1 MITVD
6 IDELTPCLRDVKTG
20 DIVETEVLKIGR
32 KSFLSKFN
40 AKTGWYTNW
49 GLLAKENE
57 IYALVIKG
65 TVDIQGLVAI
75 DPRKNR
81 DALYVSWMVAAPHN
95 NQDICGKDNQKY
107 FGTGGHLFAVAIMK
121 SVEYGC
127 GGAIFGFA
135 CDENKLKH
143 YKKWFNAEHIGILHE
158 YHFLIADKAAVKV
171 VEDYN
176 YEWSDDEL

>member
-1 MITVD
+1 MIDVT
-6 IDELTPCLRDVKTG
+6 IDELTPCLKDVKTG
-20 DIVETEVLKIGR
+20 DIVETEVLKISR
-32 KSFLSKFN
+32 RSFLKRFT

-49 GLLAKENE
+49 ELLAEENE

-75 DPRKNR
+75 DLRRDR

-95 NQDICGKDNQKY
+95 NVEICGVENQKY
-107 FGTGGHLFAVAIMK
+107 HGIGGHLFAVAIMK
-121 SVEYGC
+121 SVEYGS

-135 CDENKLKH
+135 RDLEKLRH
-143 YKKWFNAEHIGILHE
+143 YEKWFQVEHIGILHDF
-158 YHFLIADKAAVKV
+158 HFLLADKVAVKV

>member
-1 MITVD
+1 MVD
-6 IDELTPCLRDVKTG
+6 VTIDELTPCLKDVKTG
-20 DIVETEVLKIGR
+20 DIVETEVLKVGR
-32 KSFLSKFN
+32 RSFLKKFN
-40 AKTGWYTNW
+40 ARTGWYTCW
-49 GLLAKENE
+49 ESLAEENE

-75 DPRKNR
+75 DPRRDR

-95 NQDICGKDNQKY
+95 NVEICGEGNQKY
-107 FGTGGHLFAVAIMK
+107 YGTGGHLFAVAIMK
-121 SVEYGC
+121 SVEYGS

-135 CDENKLKH
+135 RDLEKLHH
-143 YKKWFNAEHIGILHE
+143 YEKWFQAEHIGILHDF
-158 YHFLIADKAAVKV
+158 HFLIADKAAVKV